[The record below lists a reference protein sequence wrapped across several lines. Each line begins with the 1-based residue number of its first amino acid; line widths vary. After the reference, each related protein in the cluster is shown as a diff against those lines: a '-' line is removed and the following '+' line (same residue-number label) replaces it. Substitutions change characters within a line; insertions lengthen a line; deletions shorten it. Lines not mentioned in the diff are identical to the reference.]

1 MRVDKNREN
10 SGEKRRKIF
19 LTGIGMG
26 MPEMLTAR
34 AKEVIDQADCLIGA
48 KRMLECAKRILP
60 GEMQEK
66 KKMMV
71 EYRPEQIAE
80 IIKAEK
86 EDWKIGILL
95 SGDIGFF
102 SGAKKLEKVLE
113 GFADEVI
120 LVPGISSIVYL
131 SAKIGIA
138 WEDAATISLHGK
150 NENFIQ
156 TIDKREKTFLLLGGT
171 DAGKVFYKR
180 MLEYEMNE
188 VKIHIGTNL
197 SYADE
202 CVRSGVLSDFQ
213 EEDFEGLTAVM
224 VENPVPSKATGP
236 HRKDE
241 EFLRGKVPM
250 TKAEI
255 RAVSVAQ
262 MELTED
268 AVVYDIGAGTGSV
281 SVEIALSGE
290 KIKVYA
296 IEKNPEGVE
305 LIRQNRKKFR
315 VDGIRIIEG
324 NAPEV
329 LEGLEMPTHVF
340 IGGSSGN
347 LRQIIEK
354 VTAANPEVKIVL
366 NAISLETLGEV
377 MELSK
382 DGLLKEIQVTQLS
395 AARSR
400 ILGDYHMMTGQ
411 NPVYIIRSE
420 RRATET

>member
-1 MRVDKNREN
+1 MVRETYPR
-10 SGEKRRKIF
+10 SE
-19 LTGIGMG
+19 TGFRSPSRLKSSVKSVSSFSRDSISCLV
-26 MPEMLTAR
+26 EDLQKYAR
-34 AKEVIDQADCLIGA
+34 IKPIKEP
-48 KRMLECAKRILP
+48 M
-60 GEMQEK
+60 
-66 KKMMV
+66 
-71 EYRPEQIAE
+71 
-80 IIKAEK
+80 
-86 EDWKIGILL
+86 
-95 SGDIGFF
+95 
-102 SGAKKLEKVLE
+102 
-113 GFADEVI
+113 
-120 LVPGISSIVYL
+120 
-131 SAKIGIA
+131 
-138 WEDAATISLHGK
+138 AAS
-150 NENFIQ
+150 
-156 TIDKREKTFLLLGGT
+156 
-171 DAGKVFYKR
+171 
-180 MLEYEMNE
+180 
-188 VKIHIGTNL
+188 
-197 SYADE
+197 
-202 CVRSGVLSDFQ
+202 
-213 EEDFEGLTAVM
+213 
-224 VENPVPSKATGP
+224 
-236 HRKDE
+236 
-241 EFLRGKVPM
+241 GKVPM

>member
-1 MRVDKNREN
+1 
-10 SGEKRRKIF
+10 
-19 LTGIGMG
+19 
-26 MPEMLTAR
+26 
-34 AKEVIDQADCLIGA
+34 
-48 KRMLECAKRILP
+48 
-60 GEMQEK
+60 
-66 KKMMV
+66 
-71 EYRPEQIAE
+71 
-80 IIKAEK
+80 
-86 EDWKIGILL
+86 
-95 SGDIGFF
+95 
-102 SGAKKLEKVLE
+102 
-113 GFADEVI
+113 
-120 LVPGISSIVYL
+120 
-131 SAKIGIA
+131 
-138 WEDAATISLHGK
+138 
-150 NENFIQ
+150 
-156 TIDKREKTFLLLGGT
+156 
-171 DAGKVFYKR
+171 
-180 MLEYEMNE
+180 MNE

-354 VTAANPEVKIVL
+354 VTAA
-366 NAISLETLGEV
+366 ISLETLGEV

-420 RRATET
+420 RRATEI